1 MNSAPEGSRAIE
13 WRSAEED
20 AEMKRLAREAD
31 AAASAM
37 ALACGQGKHAALL
50 HYKKA
55 MCQLLRYL
63 VS

>member
-13 WRSAEED
+13 WRTED
-20 AEMKRLAREAD
+20 ENAEMERLAREAD

-37 ALACGQGKHAALL
+37 ALACGQAKHAALL

-63 VS
+63 ES